1 MPIDG
6 LPWLFVK
13 VETDDGY
20 YGFGECTDYS
30 VNLHLVNG
38 IKSLRSMIIGMDA
51 SNIENIWQ
59 TIFHSYDDLNG
70 RGYVSHLISAI
81 DIALWDIK
89 GKVLNT
95 PISVSYTHLT
105 LPTKCSV

>member
-13 VETDDGY
+13 VETDDGF
-20 YGFGECTDYS
+20 YGLGECTDYA

-38 IKSLRSMIIGMDA
+38 INSLKSMLLGMDA

-59 TIFHSYDDLNG
+59 TIFHSYDDFDELSKLENLWSPYKTLACLYLWK
-70 RGYVSHLISAI
+70 YVDSDESFL
-81 DIALWDIK
+81 
-89 GKVLNT
+89 
-95 PISVSYTHLT
+95 
-105 LPTKCSV
+105 

>member
-1 MPIDG
+1 MSPIVTMPIDG

-51 SNIENIWQ
+51 SNIEKYMANYISPMM
-59 TIFHSYDDLNG
+59 TLNG
-70 RGYVSHLISAI
+70 RGYVS
-81 DIALWDIK
+81 
-89 GKVLNT
+89 
-95 PISVSYTHLT
+95 THMRY
-105 LPTKCSV
+105 